1 MGPPPQKANEGDR
14 SERPDAGGVPF
25 TCAHTTKGV
34 FTDSGYAS
42 ALASVCQ
49 KSALGGQGDS
59 SKLTTLAA
67 PEELDARTIYS
78 DEGSI
83 HGAELDTY
91 KVELVDNLVNRVRQF
106 EPGPDSLESVFE
118 AMPSLMRAFALELG
132 RPGSTKV
139 QRDVMY
145 FVHKYR
151 Q

>member
-1 MGPPPQKANEGDR
+1 
-14 SERPDAGGVPF
+14 VPF